1 MAATTEKHPR
11 GLYVLFGTEMW
22 ERYSFYTVGA
32 MLSLYL
38 RDTTEGFSFSPA
50 RSASV
55 APWELGL
62 GSWKL
67 AFGRWKLIRPTVR

>member
-1 MAATTEKHPR
+1 MTSTAADKHPR

-38 RDTTEGFSFSPA
+38 RDASS
-50 RSASV
+50 SA
-55 APWELGL
+55 A
-62 GSWKL
+62 
-67 AFGRWKLIRPTVR
+67 